1 MSGANNHHTH
11 LYEFTTGNLAKRA
24 ATEVVALRPERDAAR
39 GYLPAWFHD
48 ICSRAGS
55 PDEIARVAIPHDRT
69 GALGTEIISHD
80 SDPVACEGTV

>member
-48 ICSRAGS
+48 ICSLMSIQKNLPTFQVSVHFLNQNLFGHRQ
-55 PDEIARVAIPHDRT
+55 
-69 GALGTEIISHD
+69 
-80 SDPVACEGTV
+80 